1 MMKISKAI
9 AAALLCSSSVNAL
22 TNKTVTE
29 VLKESPEWTLNM
41 TKELLLRHDL
51 NHLLYT
57 DVQKLMAHLGTE
69 FKDVIKIKQF
79 GDSYQ
84 GRPML
89 MIELN
94 AREFLLNKLGAEG
107 NAIREKLDPV
117 MPAIML
123 TGAHHAREFASIQM
137 PLFSILRMLHGGIIH
152 DSEHYRNLLIQNKYY
167 LVPIV
172 NVDAVAH
179 IQEVFEKTGKLEPRR
194 KSMNFSDA
202 SPEPCPNSWERKG
215 IDLNRNYAV
224 DWDTGAAL
232 KGGNSNDPCSG
243 SFRGSAPFSEPEI
256 RSYRDFLVAHQKE
269 IKFVYNF
276 HTFGN
281 MYLWPYNGSSPNDIE
296 TRSPGVMGIFQD
308 IVKQSTWPSG
318 TIHASAWGGLHYE
331 SAGEAEDWIL
341 GQLGIPAVCPEIGSD
356 DYFSE

>member
-1 MMKISKAI
+1 
-9 AAALLCSSSVNAL
+9 
-22 TNKTVTE
+22 
-29 VLKESPEWTLNM
+29 M

-137 PLFSILRMLHGGIIH
+137 PLFSILRMLHG
-152 DSEHYRNLLIQNKYY
+152 
-167 LVPIV
+167 
-172 NVDAVAH
+172 
-179 IQEVFEKTGKLEPRR
+179 
-194 KSMNFSDA
+194 
-202 SPEPCPNSWERKG
+202 
-215 IDLNRNYAV
+215 
-224 DWDTGAAL
+224 
-232 KGGNSNDPCSG
+232 
-243 SFRGSAPFSEPEI
+243 
-256 RSYRDFLVAHQKE
+256 
-269 IKFVYNF
+269 
-276 HTFGN
+276 
-281 MYLWPYNGSSPNDIE
+281 
-296 TRSPGVMGIFQD
+296 
-308 IVKQSTWPSG
+308 
-318 TIHASAWGGLHYE
+318 
-331 SAGEAEDWIL
+331 
-341 GQLGIPAVCPEIGSD
+341 
-356 DYFSE
+356 